1 MEGLSLETQK
11 EIVKNVKAYLF
22 QNKSQEMK
30 NYNKDRIVFMLVKL
44 GGMCNENYLVKVR
57 EENSNKI
64 IFQAVYKKFGIMS
77 KTGEHLLE
85 SYIIEYLSKKGIGP
99 KLYLE
104 KKSYRLM
111 EYIPETRHIEKD
123 ILFNDRIIDQL
134 SLILDTYNHF
144 TSTYLY
150 HIKDNKIE
158 IEPLKANNDISGKE
172 INVTKTYYDNVINV
186 IYKKAKLSFNKFT
199 IFR

>member
-1 MEGLSLETQK
+1 
-11 EIVKNVKAYLF
+11 
-22 QNKSQEMK
+22 
-30 NYNKDRIVFMLVKL
+30 
-44 GGMCNENYLVKVR
+44 
-57 EENSNKI
+57 
-64 IFQAVYKKFGIMS
+64 
-77 KTGEHLLE
+77 
-85 SYIIEYLSKKGIGP
+85 
-99 KLYLE
+99 
-104 KKSYRLM
+104 M

-186 IYKKAKLSFNKFT
+186 IYKKAKLSFNKFKNE
-199 IFR
+199 FEKKYH